1 MWGYLFV
8 FLIAIFFMK
17 TLDKKLDQKSDA
29 DNQKGQK
36 ITEYK
41 GHYQAKYLLT
51 KNEQAQYKKLK
62 QYADANGLLI
72 CPKVRLLD
80 IVEPRSG
87 DPKYMAY
94 MGKIKSKHVDF
105 VICDQDLRIKGI
117 LELDDS
123 SHDRA
128 DRQERDKFVDEILED
143 VGYTVIHTRYITENT
158 LNPIIKPSGNHSAT
172 WPQWV
177 KETTSWSEDKEKQ
190 KEIFE
195 KWDNQCYEQAKA
207 EAKQQPIILTPEE
220 QELAKQIR
228 VDRSREEAF
237 QAWRAEKLRQQQQ
250 NTEHPEE

>member
-1 MWGYLFV
+1 MWGYLLV

-17 TLDKKLDQKSDA
+17 TLDKKLDNKHEASNRQ
-29 DNQKGQK
+29 GQK

-62 QYADANGLLI
+62 QYADANGLQI

-128 DRQERDKFVDEILED
+128 DRQERDKFVDEILDD

-158 LNPIIKPSGNHSAT
+158 LDPITKSSRKPST
-172 WPQWV
+172 DWPQWV
-177 KETTSWSEDKEKQ
+177 KETIPWSEDKEKQ

-195 KWDNQCYEQAKA
+195 KWDNQCFEQAKL
-207 EAKQQPIILTPEE
+207 EAQQKPVYLTPEE

-228 VDRSREEAF
+228 IERNGPTFEE
-237 QAWRAEKLRQQQQ
+237 WKAEKLRKEQEQK
-250 NTEHPEE
+250 EHPEE